1 VFIGVGRWVALV
13 CREWLKEEEVS
24 KGTYKFEGWGYHVV
38 AGVAR
43 CCSNGGSL
51 VC

>member
-1 VFIGVGRWVALV
+1 VQGMAERGGKCQRVLVACGL
-13 CREWLKEEEVS
+13 
-24 KGTYKFEGWGYHVV
+24 GYHVV
-38 AGVAR
+38 ADVAR

>member
-1 VFIGVGRWVALV
+1 VGGVGVQGMAERGGSVKGYLLLV
-13 CREWLKEEEVS
+13 
-24 KGTYKFEGWGYHVV
+24 GWGYHVV